1 MMIRERFHLRSNL
14 AFQVAVGGKK
24 KKKKKLLSALTTTSV
39 SESTWSIYSKN
50 VARAM
55 SAEQRNQHS
64 ITVGDHPGKMARL
77 ELHHF

>member
-14 AFQVAVGGKK
+14 AFQVAVGEKKRKK
-24 KKKKKLLSALTTTSV
+24 KPLSSLTTTSV

-64 ITVGDHPGKMARL
+64 IIVGDHPGKMAQL